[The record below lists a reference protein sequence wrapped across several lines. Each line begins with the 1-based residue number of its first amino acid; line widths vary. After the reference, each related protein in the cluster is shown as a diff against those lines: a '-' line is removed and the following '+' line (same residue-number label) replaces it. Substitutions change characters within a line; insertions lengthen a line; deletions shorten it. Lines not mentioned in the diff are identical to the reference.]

1 MMSYMSSINCESS
14 DTELFDILM
23 ETKYELSG
31 SLSELTDLGDG
42 DPLVN
47 LLRDEIDIEYNN
59 LIAIINEL
67 RNRGHSVE
75 YPKVELKN
83 SVVDK
88 SPTKCRTGSITKLLW
103 KERASM

>member
-1 MMSYMSSINCESS
+1 MNYSFEPKLESS
-14 DTELFDILM
+14 DADLFDIMM

-31 SLSELTDLGDG
+31 SLCELTDLGEG

-75 YPKVELKN
+75 YPKVELRN
-83 SVVDK
+83 SVVYK
-88 SPTKCRTGSITKLLW
+88 SLQNAQLDL
-103 KERASM
+103 

>member
-1 MMSYMSSINCESS
+1 MNYSFEPKLESS
-14 DTELFDILM
+14 DADLFDIMM

-31 SLSELTDLGDG
+31 SLCELTDLGEG

-75 YPKVELKN
+75 YPKVELRN
-83 SVVDK
+83 LVVDK
-88 SPTKCRTGSITKLLW
+88 SLQNAQLDL
-103 KERASM
+103 